1 MNVFDAIDK
10 LHADLTA
17 KPSPSKP
24 KPQARKRNRRHEPM
38 EWEVMEQEW
47 MQKRIGK
54 RRANRLRN
62 QPVLVA
68 KTKPGHAYERLTK
81 EHA

>member
-1 MNVFDAIDK
+1 MSVFDAIDQ
-10 LHADLTA
+10 LHASVTA
-17 KPSPSKP
+17 KPK
-24 KPQARKRNRRHEPM
+24 KQACKRTCRHEPM
-38 EWEVMEQEW
+38 AWEVMEQDW
-47 MQKRIGK
+47 MVKRIGK

-81 EHA
+81 GT

>member
-1 MNVFDAIDK
+1 MSVFDLIDK
-10 LHADLTA
+10 LHADMVAT
-17 KPSPSKP
+17 PP

-38 EWEVMEQEW
+38 EWEVKDTEW

-62 QPVLVA
+62 QPVMVA
-68 KTKPGHAYERLTK
+68 HTQPGHAYDRLTS
-81 EHA
+81 EGE